1 MKNKRDRL
9 FFIQLF
15 VLQASQSSWDR
26 RAERDVRLAI
36 PSAQSAC
43 GMEIPMKNLVLIG
56 MPGAGKSTVGVVL
69 EKQQGY
75 HFVDSDLVIQE
86 ETGLLLHEI
95 IEQQGD
101 DGFRQVENRIN
112 AGLAVRH
119 SVIATGGSVIYG
131 REAMQHLKII
141 GVVIYLKLSCESI
154 AARLG
159 DLRERGITLR
169 EGQTL
174 QQLYDERVPLYERY
188 ADITVDCENKSIREI
203 VAEIAARLPK

>member
-1 MKNKRDRL
+1 
-9 FFIQLF
+9 
-15 VLQASQSSWDR
+15 
-26 RAERDVRLAI
+26 
-36 PSAQSAC
+36 
-43 GMEIPMKNLVLIG
+43 MKNLILIG

-69 EKQQGY
+69 AKQQGY

-86 ETGLLLHEI
+86 QTGLLLHEI
-95 IEQQGD
+95 M
-101 DGFRQVENRIN
+101 ENRIN
-112 AGLAVRH
+112 AELAVKH

-131 REAMQHLKII
+131 REAMQHLKKI

-159 DLRERGITLR
+159 DLRKRGITLR

-188 ADITVDCENKSIREI
+188 ADITVNCENKSIREI
-203 VAEIAARLPK
+203 VAEIVARLPK

>member
-1 MKNKRDRL
+1 
-9 FFIQLF
+9 
-15 VLQASQSSWDR
+15 
-26 RAERDVRLAI
+26 
-36 PSAQSAC
+36 
-43 GMEIPMKNLVLIG
+43 MKNLILIG

-69 EKQQGY
+69 AKQQGY

-86 ETGLLLHEI
+86 QTGLLLHEI

-112 AGLAVRH
+112 AELAVKH
-119 SVIATGGSVIYG
+119 SVIATGGSAHLQLENTVISPGGSVIYG
-131 REAMQHLKII
+131 REAMQHLKKI

-159 DLRERGITLR
+159 DLRKRGITLR

-188 ADITVDCENKSIREI
+188 ADITVNCENKSIREI
-203 VAEIAARLPK
+203 VAEIVARLPK